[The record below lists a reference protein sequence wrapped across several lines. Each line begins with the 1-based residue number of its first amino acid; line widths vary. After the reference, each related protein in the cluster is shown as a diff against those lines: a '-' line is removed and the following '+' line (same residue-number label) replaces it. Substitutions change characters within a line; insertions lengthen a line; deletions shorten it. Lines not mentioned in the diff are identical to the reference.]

1 MENILQINNVC
12 KNFGTGLILDQV
24 SLAVTQNEIFGL
36 LGLNGAGKTTLFK
49 CILQLLKLDSGE
61 ILYKGEKL
69 ELPVIHEKI
78 GYLPEFYLPPGELKA
93 AEYLKLLSIAVGGK
107 KPDVEALLMKADL
120 AADKMIR
127 DYSRGMI
134 QRLGVLIA
142 LLKSPEFVILDEPTL
157 GLDPLARINLLNWL
171 KELNRQGT
179 TIMLSSHD
187 FDQVEKLCQRIAVMH
202 QHKIR
207 YIGTIEE
214 FTKKHSTTSLEEAFL
229 KETGGINA

>member
-1 MENILQINNVC
+1 MTTILQVNEVC
-12 KNFGTGLILDQV
+12 KSFGTGLILDKLSLEV
-24 SLAVTQNEIFGL
+24 SQNEIFGL

-49 CILQLLKLDSGE
+49 CILQLLKIDSGT
-61 ILYKGEKL
+61 ISYRGEKL

-78 GYLPEFYLPPGELKA
+78 GYLPEFYLPPGELRA
-93 AEYLKLLSIAVGGK
+93 AEYLKLLSIAVGSN
-107 KPDVEALLMKADL
+107 KPDVEALLKKADL
-120 AADKMIR
+120 APDKMIR

-171 KELNRQGT
+171 KELNQQGT

-187 FDQVEKLCQRIAVMH
+187 FDQVQKLCQRIAVMH
-202 QHKIR
+202 RHKIR
-207 YIGTIEE
+207 YIGSISE
-214 FTKKHSTTSLEEAFL
+214 FINKHSANSLEEAFL
-229 KETGGINA
+229 KETGEINE